1 MPTEL
6 VILKFSN
13 AIAWAIWGLAVYLV
27 DRELHWRDG
36 MALVIIGGAC
46 SYYLIPAL
54 VEHFSFSP
62 NTANFMAFLTWI
74 LARSVIIEAKRR
86 LAKKIVD
93 KAAKALD

>member
-1 MPTEL
+1 MPIEL

-13 AIAWAIWGLAVYLV
+13 AIAWAMGGLAVYLV

-36 MALVIIGGAC
+36 MALVIIWWAC
-46 SYYLIPAL
+46 SYYLVPAV

-62 NTANFMAFLTWI
+62 NTANFMAFLTWV